1 MRFWKQPFWKQPFWD
16 IPKVMRRYPHIG
28 SFIAGC
34 VASLCLPPLGLIF
47 TIFALSFPALKA
59 VQAPNAFRAAS
70 IWMAAGLGWFVF
82 STYWISH
89 SLFVADPRLWI
100 AMPFV
105 VFGLAAV
112 LASFWAV
119 AGWAAWRCGHT
130 AQGRL
135 IWLVAMLGVA
145 EFARGFVATG
155 FPWNAPGYLFSFD
168 LGALQAASWFGI
180 YGLNII
186 ALLFA
191 FSLALWRVAARQIAL
206 VLLIVPLLLS
216 LLGIVRI
223 DYLQDVVTPDSSP
236 SVRIV
241 QPSVMQQ
248 EKWQRSRRPAHLQ
261 RLVDLSTQKVPVP
274 RLVIWPETAFAG
286 FASQEQNLLRQT
298 VASATPFDGYL
309 LTGIPRLDDQDRLFN
324 AAVLHSHDGAL
335 KAVYDKRHLVPFGE
349 YVPFRSLLPFIDVI
363 AGPRDFSA
371 GTTNKL
377 FDVPDVG
384 KAQIL
389 ICYEVIFSGT
399 VIDRNNKPD
408 FIVNLT
414 NDGWFGHTAGP
425 WQHLAQSQMRAV
437 EEGMT
442 MFRAANAGISG
453 AFDPLGRPL
462 GQIGLGIADSID
474 VKAVA
479 PLASTLFAKMGHL
492 LFFCLLFLN
501 AGFAHWLD
509 RRLDPRR

>member
-1 MRFWKQPFWKQPFWD
+1 MGRFWKQPVAVIRNP
-16 IPKVMRRYPHIG
+16 YIG

-34 VASLCLPPLGLIF
+34 IASLCLPPLGLIF

-59 VQAPNAFRAAS
+59 VQAPTALRAGS
-70 IWMAAGLGWFVF
+70 IWMMAGLGWFVF
-82 STYWISH
+82 STYWVAH
-89 SLFVADPRLWI
+89 SLYVADTGLWLL
-100 AMPFV
+100 MPLV
-105 VFGLAAV
+105 AFGLAAV
-112 LASFWAV
+112 LAVFWAI
-119 AGWAAWRCGHT
+119 AGWAAWRCGHSV
-130 AQGRL
+130 QGRL
-135 IWLVAMLGVA
+135 VWLVFMLGVA

-168 LGALQAASWFGI
+168 LGALQAASWLGI
-180 YGLNII
+180 YGLNIV
-186 ALLFA
+186 AFLFA
-191 FSLALWRVAARQIAL
+191 FSLAFWRVGKGRVGARQITL

-216 LLGIVRI
+216 VLGIVRI
-223 DYLQDVVTPDSSP
+223 DHLQDVVSPAQSP

-248 EKWQRSRRPAHLQ
+248 EKWQRSKRPDHLQ
-261 RLVDLSTQKVPVP
+261 RLADLSNQTFPVP

-286 FASQEQNLLRQT
+286 FASTEPDLLRQT

-309 LTGIPRLDDQDRLFN
+309 LTGIPRIDEQNRLFN
-324 AAVLHSHDGAL
+324 AAVLHAHDGAL
-335 KAVYDKRHLVPFGE
+335 KGIYDKRHLVPFGE
-349 YVPFRSLLPFIDVI
+349 YVPFRGVLPFIDVI
-363 AGPRDFSA
+363 AGPRDFSK

-377 FDVPDVG
+377 FNVPGIG

-389 ICYEVIFSGT
+389 ICYEVIFSGA

-442 MFRAANAGISG
+442 LIRAANAGISG

-462 GQIGLGIADSID
+462 GQIGLGIADSLD
-474 VKAVA
+474 VRVVA
-479 PLASTLFAKMGHL
+479 PLGSTLFAKMGHL
-492 LFFCLLFLN
+492 LFFFMLFVN
-501 AGFAHWLD
+501 AGFAYWID
-509 RRLDPRR
+509 RRLD